1 MIIAHLS
8 VSALPA
14 DGTSVGRYVRR
25 AVEVLRASG
34 LRFEVHAMGTE
45 IECGTYPELFRVIE
59 AIDDALAE
67 EGGTRVTLQ
76 LKIDHRLDK
85 EARLEDKVRSATGPP
100 EGAPHGRGVQRAGS
114 RARRP

>member
-1 MIIAHLS
+1 MVVAHLS

-45 IECGTYPELFRVIE
+45 VECEDLSALLSVVERIDE
-59 AIDDALAE
+59 ALVAMGAQ
-67 EGGTRVTLQ
+67 RVTIQ
-76 LKIDHRLDK
+76 LKIDDRRDRRTDL
-85 EARLEDKVRSATGPP
+85 ASKVRSA
-100 EGAPHGRGVQRAGS
+100 
-114 RARRP
+114 RRTP